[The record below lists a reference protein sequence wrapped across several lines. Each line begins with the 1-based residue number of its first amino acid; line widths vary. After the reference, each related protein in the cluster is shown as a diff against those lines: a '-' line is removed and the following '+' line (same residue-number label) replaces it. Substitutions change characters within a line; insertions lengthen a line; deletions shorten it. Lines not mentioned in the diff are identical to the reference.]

1 VASATDT
8 NAIVPATPPRPPPV
22 AATAPN
28 TAAAPELPA
37 SGPLSDFRKRLVEE
51 LGLSPAQTAQV
62 DAVIAAQRPRFAE
75 LRNLAEGQRGKAR
88 DRILADM
95 RALIAEQL
103 TPEQQARYQKL
114 QAEMAGR
121 QSTRGRLYLLAEG
134 GKPRAY
140 NVRLGISDGVMTEL
154 VVAPTSADAG
164 ALVEGASVI
173 TAVVT
178 PSSSGTAQRPAAPA
192 APGPRLF

>member
-1 VASATDT
+1 S
-8 NAIVPATPPRPPPV
+8 
-22 AATAPN
+22 
-28 TAAAPELPA
+28 
-37 SGPLSDFRKRLVEE
+37 
-51 LGLSPAQTAQV
+51 
-62 DAVIAAQRPRFAE
+62 
-75 LRNLAEGQRGKAR
+75 KAR

-121 QSTRGRLYLLAEG
+121 QNTRGRIYLVAEG

-154 VVAPTSADAG
+154 IVAPNSADAG
-164 ALVEGASVI
+164 VLVEGANVI

-178 PSSSGTAQRPAAPA
+178 PAGSSAPRPATPA

>member
-1 VASATDT
+1 VSG
-8 NAIVPATPPRPPPV
+8 IVPSVPATAPRPPV
-22 AATAPN
+22 AAVAPN
-28 TAAAPELPA
+28 AAAAPEVPA
-37 SGPLSDFRKRLVEE
+37 SGPLSDFRKRLIEE
-51 LGLSPAQTAQV
+51 LGLSAAQTAQV

-103 TPEQQARYQKL
+103 TPEQQATYQKL

-121 QSTRGRLYLLAEG
+121 QNTRGRIYLLAEG

-154 VVAPTSADAG
+154 IVAPNSADAG
-164 ALVEGASVI
+164 VLVEGANVI

-178 PSSSGTAQRPAAPA
+178 PASSSAPRPATPA